1 MAAKTDVKT
10 APDTKA
16 LQMDLGPD
24 PVRRKVELDLDDA
37 PFLKSEEKMP
47 AVAASQ
53 AAPAVPQDG
62 AAPPKKRS
70 WRLAAA
76 VAGLLVLIGAGAA
89 WRLWP
94 RTPPPPPAEAVKPEV
109 VVVPQ
114 TPTAQMPQDQVK
126 ELAPF
131 VVPRADGDGTAFL
144 ICKFSVVYKNPAL
157 GADLD
162 RKMVSLRDALYFYLG
177 SKTDAFL
184 LNADNAP
191 TIKRDLTEVL
201 NDYLT
206 QGQVTDILLESY
218 LNS

>member
-10 APDTKA
+10 APDTEA

-94 RTPPPPPAEAVKPEV
+94 RTPPPPPEAVKPEV

-157 GADLD
+157 GAELD